1 MSKHFLWALA
11 CCLFMVGCSDDDLP
25 AGAYDPSQPV
35 VFTDFTP
42 KTGAL
47 RTRLYIQGSNF
58 GTDVSKIHVSVGGVD
73 AKVIGSNGTE
83 IYCMVRS
90 RSYESTN
97 EITIDGKE
105 YYPGTIKVTIDGA
118 DGQPA
123 AEYSFENPFGYEA
136 KQVVGTLIR
145 NVDEDGVAG
154 WTFGPFETASVPSN
168 DWMMFDPK
176 YDGTGDRLLFSS
188 NWDNGFWSFN
198 LTTEEV
204 TRLFPKQ
211 GYDSSQSFTF
221 SADGDTLLWFDDNG
235 VTDAYDREPNIHY
248 ALRRE
253 NFRKL
258 RAYNYGHC
266 TYGGVYMSNGD
277 VFYSSWVNGGIYK
290 MHRKGTIPN
299 IDDQREVCF
308 YLAGQTQIDGAHTK
322 MELHPSEKY
331 VYMHCSQRGVIM
343 RADYN
348 EADGLLHYTRVV
360 AGSFSEK
367 GCTEGV
373 GNVARFGEPWAGI
386 FVHNPDYVGTRPDG
400 DEYDYYFMDNSN
412 HCIWKLTPDGIASIV
427 AGRSNYTADQKYDG
441 YIDGDPLL
449 EARFKNPKGLAYD
462 ELNETWYI
470 GDNGNSALR
479 YMRVE

>member
-123 AEYSFENPFGYEA
+123 TEYSFENPFGYEA
-136 KQVVGTLIR
+136 KTVVGTLIR

-176 YDGTGDRLLFSS
+176 YDGTGDRLLFAS
-188 NWDNGFWSFN
+188 NWDNGFWSYN

-221 SADGDTLLWFDDNG
+221 TATSHGKLPHFHAVKPPRTPTGYTPART
-235 VTDAYDREPNIHY
+235 VTE
-248 ALRRE
+248 
-253 NFRKL
+253 
-258 RAYNYGHC
+258 
-266 TYGGVYMSNGD
+266 
-277 VFYSSWVNGGIYK
+277 
-290 MHRKGTIPN
+290 
-299 IDDQREVCF
+299 
-308 YLAGQTQIDGAHTK
+308 
-322 MELHPSEKY
+322 
-331 VYMHCSQRGVIM
+331 
-343 RADYN
+343 
-348 EADGLLHYTRVV
+348 
-360 AGSFSEK
+360 
-367 GCTEGV
+367 
-373 GNVARFGEPWAGI
+373 
-386 FVHNPDYVGTRPDG
+386 
-400 DEYDYYFMDNSN
+400 
-412 HCIWKLTPDGIASIV
+412 KLT
-427 AGRSNYTADQKYDG
+427 
-441 YIDGDPLL
+441 
-449 EARFKNPKGLAYD
+449 
-462 ELNETWYI
+462 
-470 GDNGNSALR
+470 
-479 YMRVE
+479 

>member
-83 IYCMVRS
+83 IYCMVLA

-168 DWMMFDPK
+168 DGTVTKQQERFMKKLNYFEDKGKPVAVADIAYGNGADNALVKELFAHNKAYSVAAYGGWNTAGNTIGFALSQGLLAPDMTEAGRDNLLNIRYLDDWAYQANVRMKVSAELIWPNHWPNSGLNSEQLVAAENLITK
-176 YDGTGDRLLFSS
+176 EIKNIASPLMTEETVDGYQ
-188 NWDNGFWSFN
+188 FN
-198 LTTEEV
+198 LPWQRMFEV
-204 TRLFPKQ
+204 
-211 GYDSSQSFTF
+211 
-221 SADGDTLLWFDDNG
+221 
-235 VTDAYDREPNIHY
+235 
-248 ALRRE
+248 
-253 NFRKL
+253 
-258 RAYNYGHC
+258 
-266 TYGGVYMSNGD
+266 
-277 VFYSSWVNGGIYK
+277 
-290 MHRKGTIPN
+290 
-299 IDDQREVCF
+299 
-308 YLAGQTQIDGAHTK
+308 
-322 MELHPSEKY
+322 
-331 VYMHCSQRGVIM
+331 
-343 RADYN
+343 
-348 EADGLLHYTRVV
+348 RV
-360 AGSFSEK
+360 A
-367 GCTEGV
+367 
-373 GNVARFGEPWAGI
+373 
-386 FVHNPDYVGTRPDG
+386 
-400 DEYDYYFMDNSN
+400 
-412 HCIWKLTPDGIASIV
+412 
-427 AGRSNYTADQKYDG
+427 QK
-441 YIDGDPLL
+441 
-449 EARFKNPKGLAYD
+449 
-462 ELNETWYI
+462 
-470 GDNGNSALR
+470 
-479 YMRVE
+479 